1 MKSLI
6 KKVALCGLAMTVLGV
21 GSISQASNLSNLH
34 EVNSFINNSVFK
46 EKDCFIPTQ
55 TYFMSYMILHLPDFN
70 LNNSVS
76 SSIVDCVASKDQ
88 MANTLRSDNQL
99 IKVSGKLYE
108 YGEEFGGGIE
118 KIKNNKK
125 LVNNCVLPP
134 LNAPSGTL
142 KIFKEDGA
150 ITNYFLYNIKI
161 GVSDLNEGV
170 DLSNGIYIYSELDG
184 VGDKDGLLIFNI
196 RLRLIEG

>member
-1 MKSLI
+1 
-6 KKVALCGLAMTVLGV
+6 
-21 GSISQASNLSNLH
+21 
-34 EVNSFINNSVFK
+34 
-46 EKDCFIPTQ
+46 
-55 TYFMSYMILHLPDFN
+55 
-70 LNNSVS
+70 
-76 SSIVDCVASKDQ
+76 
-88 MANTLRSDNQL
+88 
-99 IKVSGKLYE
+99 
-108 YGEEFGGGIE
+108 
-118 KIKNNKK
+118 
-125 LVNNCVLPP
+125 
-134 LNAPSGTL
+134 L